1 MGGRPGGI
9 RVAYSGLMPRIGAH
23 MSIGGGLPRAV
34 DRAALHGC
42 DALQIFT
49 KSAGQWRA
57 RPLPPEEVRA
67 FHRRVEET
75 GITPV
80 VAHASYLLNLAT
92 RDGSL
97 RAQSMTSL
105 GEELDR
111 AETLGLAGVVLH
123 PGACTGGEDD
133 GGLQLI
139 AQSLRSV
146 LKARPRARVRV
157 LLEHTAG
164 QGTVLG
170 HTFEQLAR
178 IVELTD
184 GSPRVGVWLDTCH
197 LLAAGY
203 DIATETGYRD
213 VFTWFA
219 RVVGLER
226 LHGFH
231 VNDSKTPLGSRVD
244 RHEHIGKGQLGIE
257 PFRRVL
263 NDPRFAKL
271 PMLIETAK
279 SERGSR
285 AQVALDA
292 WDARNLA
299 TLRALM
305 TDGAQRGA
313 TVDGCQDD
321 PRSPNTSAS
330 KR

>member
-1 MGGRPGGI
+1 M
-9 RVAYSGLMPRIGAH
+9 AC
-23 MSIGGGLPRAV
+23 
-34 DRAALHGC
+34 AA
-42 DALQIFT
+42 AT
-49 KSAGQWRA
+49 ARRSAGV
-57 RPLPPEEVRA
+57 PPPHGGA
-67 FHRRVEET
+67 

-80 VAHASYLLNLAT
+80 VAHASYLINLAT

-111 AETLGLAGVVLH
+111 RGGARPRGCRAA
-123 PGACTGGEDD
+123 PGRCTGGEDD
-133 GGLQLI
+133 AGLQLI

-178 IVELTD
+178 IIELTD

-213 VFTWFA
+213 VFAWFE

-226 LHGFH
+226 LSGF
-231 VNDSKTPLGSRVD
+231 T
-244 RHEHIGKGQLGIE
+244 
-257 PFRRVL
+257 
-263 NDPRFAKL
+263 
-271 PMLIETAK
+271 
-279 SERGSR
+279 
-285 AQVALDA
+285 
-292 WDARNLA
+292 
-299 TLRALM
+299 
-305 TDGAQRGA
+305 
-313 TVDGCQDD
+313 
-321 PRSPNTSAS
+321 
-330 KR
+330 

>member
-1 MGGRPGGI
+1 
-9 RVAYSGLMPRIGAH
+9 

-34 DRAALHGC
+34 DRAELHGC

-67 FHRRVEET
+67 FRRRVEET

-80 VAHASYLLNLAT
+80 VAHASYLINLAA

-97 RAQSMTSL
+97 RARSMVSL

-111 AETLGLAGVVLH
+111 AEALGLVGVVLH

-139 AQSLRSV
+139 AQSLRTV
-146 LKARPRARVRV
+146 LAARPRARVRV

-178 IVELTD
+178 IIELTD
-184 GSPRVGVWLDTCH
+184 GSPRLGVWLDTCH

-203 DIATETGYRD
+203 DIASDAGYDD
-213 VFTWFA
+213 VFAWFE
-219 RVVGLER
+219 RVVGLGR
-226 LHGFH
+226 LKGFH
-231 VNDSKTPLGSRVD
+231 LNDSKMPLGSRID
-244 RHEHIGKGQLGIE
+244 RHAHIGKGHLGIE
-257 PFRRVL
+257 TFRRLL
-263 NDPRFAKL
+263 NDPRFASL

-279 SERGSR
+279 TERGSR
-285 AQVALDA
+285 TQVALDA
-292 WDARNLA
+292 WDVLNLG
-299 TLRALM
+299 TLRTLVR
-305 TDGAQRGA
+305 DGRRRPA
-313 TVDGCQDD
+313 
-321 PRSPNTSAS
+321 
-330 KR
+330 